1 MGILIVIDF
10 DGSLL
15 VSYFLDCSS
24 LVVDF
29 NGNPLVSYL
38 LDCTPLVVDFL
49 VVDFLVVGLECCCCL
64 TKKGLGGSSMV
75 EHSCWNSSCFLVL
88 EIP

>member
-1 MGILIVIDF
+1 MVDF

-29 NGNPLVSYL
+29 DGNPLVSYL
-38 LDCTPLVVDFL
+38 LDCTSL
-49 VVDFLVVGLECCCCL
+49 VVDFLVVGSLVVGSKCHCCL

-75 EHSCWNSSCFLVL
+75 EHSCWDRSCFLVL

>member
-1 MGILIVIDF
+1 MVDF
-10 DGSLL
+10 DGNLL
-15 VSYFLDCSS
+15 ASYFLDCSS

-29 NGNPLVSYL
+29 DGNPLVSYL

-49 VVDFLVVGLECCCCL
+49 VVGLECCCCL
-64 TKKGLGGSSMV
+64 TKKDLGGSSMV
-75 EHSCWNSSCFLVL
+75 EHSYWDRSCFLVI